1 MSCGC
6 NRPGHGPE
14 PHSPVPLHAP
24 LPSHSAIPLKG
35 GSVFFNVIDHLKRQI
50 DRLFKGKADLVDG
63 KVPDDQLPERQVG
76 TVAWDDVK
84 GKPTEFPPSAHGHED
99 LRQLIVGVSAA
110 VTQIDRRV
118 EFAETAAASA
128 VGTANSA
135 QDLARAASLTAGDAE
150 LEARNA
156 AGDAGTALEKAEEAL
171 NLAKAVD
178 EIVITEDEV
187 SSIRD
192 MKTKI
197 DASGN
202 VYAAN
207 GIYNGKFIRRDKSNG
222 TTLEVPFTRVI
233 ENFGKDYEYQS
244 TDGTI
249 TIVYSSGNGYL
260 KINGSIVM
268 EEPYGLDPQNGDD
281 LGVYEDDSYVYEFKR
296 AYASFPVNPTDRLS
310 FASQLDSLMPKRVS
324 NDTDTSRIDG
334 DGNVYGSDTIL
345 AYYYCGDDIYAYDA
359 ANSGGGDYAFTGP
372 DGQQIKYGSG
382 GAVFFNL
389 RVVAN
394 TTANLNPLDGK
405 TVLPDFTRDSKTY
418 KFKAT
423 SYSIS
428 PTPTDRLARES
439 QLAGYA
445 LKTDVPKRVSNDAD
459 TSRIDGEGNVYDV
472 TNTPTDNYITVTYNT
487 GLVRRYNYNQIDTSG
502 NYEFKFTG
510 GNDYIQ
516 YKQDTGYVSLN
527 YSRVAT
533 ANKVDPLND
542 EQIVVSSISATNIT
556 SIVHTPQKS
565 TKTEEM
571 TDRLARGSQLTEFVK
586 ASEIANAKSAAG
598 TSVTLTDR
606 DCATVNYA
614 AGLTLAFAE
623 ASGLRQ
629 FEILIKGCEADGS
642 IGVPSKVYRGA
653 SDAFDLEEGDNHLS
667 FAEQA
672 DGSFVVHRMLAN
684 IITIGG

>member
-99 LRQLIVGVSAA
+99 LRQLIVEVSAA
-110 VTQIDRRV
+110 VTQIDGRV

-135 QDLARAASLTAGDAE
+135 QDLARTASLTAGDAE

-187 SSIRD
+187 GSIRD
-192 MKTKI
+192 TKTKI
-197 DASGN
+197 DAGGN
-202 VYAAN
+202 VYAATR
-207 GIYNGKFIRRDKSNG
+207 IYNGKFIRRDKSNG

-324 NDTDTSRIDG
+324 ND
-334 DGNVYGSDTIL
+334 
-345 AYYYCGDDIYAYDA
+345 
-359 ANSGGGDYAFTGP
+359 
-372 DGQQIKYGSG
+372 
-382 GAVFFNL
+382 
-389 RVVAN
+389 
-394 TTANLNPLDGK
+394 
-405 TVLPDFTRDSKTY
+405 
-418 KFKAT
+418 
-423 SYSIS
+423 
-428 PTPTDRLARES
+428 
-439 QLAGYA
+439 
-445 LKTDVPKRVSNDAD
+445 AD

-472 TNTPTDNYITVTYNT
+472 INTPTDNYITVTYNT
-487 GLVRRYNYNQIDTSG
+487 GLVRKYNYNQIDTSG
-502 NYEFKFTG
+502 NYEFKYTG

-565 TKTEEM
+565 AKTETQ
-571 TDRLARGSQLTEFVK
+571 TDRLARESQLDTKLDKSGGDISGSITSAGVVK
-586 ASEIANAKSAAG
+586 STAGIIISKLTSGHAIVRADSGGVSQIELSAESGRCAISSYVEVEGEGRSGALIVPVGRYGTIA
-598 TSVTLTDR
+598 VTDELGYSSND
-606 DCATVNYA
+606 DAWGDPFGYEVNYITLKNRCITSAILTNAMVQEQGAIFIVCDFSFPNASTFDAVMVLEVSSDVSGSVPYSIVDNGA
-614 AGLTLAFAE
+614 AEFGLDWTPGSVRTIEGGKKYLFSITTYK
-623 ASGLRQ
+623 SGSYAVVGLQ
-629 FEILIKGCEADGS
+629 E
-642 IGVPSKVYRGA
+642 
-653 SDAFDLEEGDNHLS
+653 LS
-667 FAEQA
+667 E
-672 DGSFVVHRMLAN
+672 
-684 IITIGG
+684 